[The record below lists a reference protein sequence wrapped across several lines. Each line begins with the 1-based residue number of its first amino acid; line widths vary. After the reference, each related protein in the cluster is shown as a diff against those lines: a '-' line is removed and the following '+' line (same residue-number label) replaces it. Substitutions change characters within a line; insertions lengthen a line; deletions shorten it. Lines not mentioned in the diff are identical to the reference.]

1 MKFLFNHP
9 GFRRFVIALLDK
21 YEDKTSL
28 QIANFN
34 KDYISKEIQAY
45 GWYEKPFL
53 IFLERI
59 IKKKINENSLNSYA
73 IDVGANIGNHSLYFS
88 FFVNT
93 ISIEPNPLC
102 NDLFKS
108 TIIANNIKNVTLI
121 EKGAGDAKAKKE
133 LSFQLSHTG
142 GGSLKNSNNNSQ
154 VIKKIVE
161 IDTLDNIINELNIGQ
176 YSIDFIK
183 IDTENFEYEVLK
195 GAENILSDFS
205 PIIAF
210 EASSKE
216 SLFKIKDFLTKK
228 GYKYFY
234 NLIQSRRRSNSYFLN
249 ILLMLLN
256 PLGIKVVRV
265 EETNFKHFQLV
276 LATKDKQ
283 DI

>member
-93 ISIEPNPLC
+93 IFIEPNPIC

-108 TIIANNIKNVTLI
+108 SIIANNIKLAIRAVQA
-121 EKGAGDAKAKKE
+121 GA
-133 LSFQLSHTG
+133 
-142 GGSLKNSNNNSQ
+142 
-154 VIKKIVE
+154 
-161 IDTLDNIINELNIGQ
+161 
-176 YSIDFIK
+176 
-183 IDTENFEYEVLK
+183 
-195 GAENILSDFS
+195 
-205 PIIAF
+205 
-210 EASSKE
+210 
-216 SLFKIKDFLTKK
+216 LT
-228 GYKYFY
+228 
-234 NLIQSRRRSNSYFLN
+234 
-249 ILLMLLN
+249 
-256 PLGIKVVRV
+256 
-265 EETNFKHFQLV
+265 
-276 LATKDKQ
+276 
-283 DI
+283 

>member
-1 MKFLFNHP
+1 MSSNIISNNH
-9 GFRRFVIALLDK
+9 
-21 YEDKTSL
+21 
-28 QIANFN
+28 
-34 KDYISKEIQAY
+34 
-45 GWYEKPFL
+45 
-53 IFLERI
+53 
-59 IKKKINENSLNSYA
+59 
-73 IDVGANIGNHSLYFS
+73 IDANI
-88 FFVNT
+88 
-93 ISIEPNPLC
+93 
-102 NDLFKS
+102 
-108 TIIANNIKNVTLI
+108 
-121 EKGAGDAKAKKE
+121 
-133 LSFQLSHTG
+133 
-142 GGSLKNSNNNSQ
+142 KNSNNNSQ

-183 IDTENFEYEVLK
+183 IDTEDFEYEVLK

-205 PIIAF
+205 PMIAF

-256 PLGIKVVRV
+256 PLGIKVVRL
-265 EETNFKHFQLV
+265 EETNLNHFQLV